1 MGRPYVVNNS
11 SSIIDIDGSYKFN
24 FGDNVISVEIKN
36 SKSKI
41 SAKAKKD
48 SVNLKTKI
56 KYNEGW
62 FYLTLIDEKNRSYT
76 QLNSKINDNGIYKGS
91 GVDFNGN
98 EIIWNVESDEAKK
111 PIANKVKKSNYY
123 DPAPLTY
130 PNKAYG
136 FSKRPVSQ
144 NTLFKNAT
152 VWTNEPEGIL
162 KTTDVLVI
170 DGMIAEVGNIKS
182 NQNYVTIDATG
193 KHLTTGII
201 DEHSHLGASSI
212 NEGGQNSSAEVSIE
226 DVIEPDDIGLY
237 RDLTGGVTTIQILH
251 GSANPIGGRSAII
264 KLKWGETIDNLLVQD
279 SDPFIKFALGE
290 NVKQSN
296 WSSFSRFPQTRM
308 GVEQVFVDYFQRA
321 KEYSKE
327 WSNFNSLSKRQK
339 SKTKRPRYDI
349 EMEVLSEI
357 LDGKRFISCHSYVQ
371 SEINMLIKVAERFG
385 FRINTFTHILEGY
398 KVADKMADHGVGG
411 STFSDW
417 WAYKNEVKDAIPYNG
432 AIMHN
437 AGVTVAFNSDDGE
450 MSRRLNQEAAKAVKY
465 GGVSEEEAWK
475 FVTLNPAKLLHLDER
490 IGSIKVGKDADL
502 VLWTDHPMSIYS
514 QAEITMIEGVVYYD
528 SNEISDQI
536 AEIDKEKR
544 ILIGQML
551 IEKQNGSATQAPP
564 SGIKREFH
572 CETLD

>member
-1 MGRPYVVNNS
+1 MGKPYVVNNS
-11 SSIIDIDGSYKFN
+11 SSVIDIDGSYKFN
-24 FGDNVISVEIKN
+24 FGDNVISIEIKN

-62 FYLTLIDEKNRSYT
+62 FYLTLIDEKNRSYA
-76 QLNSKINDNGIYKGS
+76 QLNSKINDNSINKGS

-98 EIIWNVESDEAKK
+98 EIIWNVELDEAKK
-111 PIANKVKKSNYY
+111 SVDNKVKKSNYY